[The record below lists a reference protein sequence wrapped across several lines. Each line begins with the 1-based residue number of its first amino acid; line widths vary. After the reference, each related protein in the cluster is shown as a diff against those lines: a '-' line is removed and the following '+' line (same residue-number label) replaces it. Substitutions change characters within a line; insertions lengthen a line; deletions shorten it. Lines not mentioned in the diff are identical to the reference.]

1 MSTLSVMSVMEL
13 KSEVLKLKIA
23 ELDGKIATLKSQ
35 LDADIRFR
43 NNLTIMIPY
52 KATTKDKMIQV
63 ATDLGK
69 RLRQTFLELSRLSCY
84 HEIMEKDLYST
95 IIGDN
100 CYWQKRKSMHRNHKH
115 LSHFFTTKKN
125 NHLNSKYNTSDG
137 YKSDG
142 EVSIKDRPATL
153 IFFHHPNFN

>member
-1 MSTLSVMSVMEL
+1 
-13 KSEVLKLKIA
+13 
-23 ELDGKIATLKSQ
+23 
-35 LDADIRFR
+35 
-43 NNLTIMIPY
+43 MIPY

-63 ATDLGK
+63 ATELGK

-100 CYWQKRKSMHRNHKH
+100 CYRQKRKSMHRNHKH

-125 NHLNSKYNTSDG
+125 NHLNSKHNTSDG

-142 EVSIKDRPATL
+142 EVSIKNRPTTFA
-153 IFFHHPNFN
+153 IFSSSEF